1 MTLTIQEQNS
11 EVDIVSKRR
20 VPEKLRTILFYFL
33 DFGTIGGIERYIQTV
48 AGSLSERGNF
58 RPVVA
63 CCENTPF
70 FYQLKALGI
79 EVHGIPEAT
88 FVPAKFRKYYMKPLM
103 RLVDGHVF
111 NHLDRILN
119 EVKPDIVHV
128 QRGRIENS
136 WFKRKGYPVVYTF
149 HGYGAPFNPDDA
161 GHDLERF
168 CVNLTKPLFK
178 WQVPDLDAL
187 LFVSQA
193 EQQRMKRQGFLP
205 KNYTGEVLYNGLP
218 IDALQAQAADTATL
232 KAALGIPA
240 NSLVVSYVNRIDKFK
255 NPLAFIDF
263 ASLLADLPELQSLPP
278 VHFLVAGSGHL
289 EDAMQAAIQDTG
301 LQDCFHVLGHRN
313 DVAALYGI
321 SNLALFTPKTE
332 GFGLSVL
339 EAMACGTPLLAYR
352 VGGIPELL
360 GVPPLDSLLVESDN
374 LGQLVQQAQRILM
387 MTPVEQS
394 KLKQALQD
402 RAQAFDLSH
411 MITRLESVYDRVLA
425 H

>member
-1 MTLTIQEQNS
+1 MTLTIQEKNS
-11 EVDIVSKRR
+11 EAGIVSKRHA
-20 VPEKLRTILFYFL
+20 PEKLKTILFYFL

-48 AGSLSERGNF
+48 AAALSARGNF

-63 CCENTPF
+63 CCENTSF
-70 FYQLKALGI
+70 YYQLKALGI
-79 EVHGIPEAT
+79 EVHGIPDA
-88 FVPAKFRKYYMKPLM
+88 PGIPDKLRKYYMKPLM
-103 RLVDGHVF
+103 RIVDTHVF
-111 NHLDRILN
+111 GHLDRILKA
-119 EVKPDIVHV
+119 VQPDIVHV

-161 GHDLERF
+161 GHELERF
-168 CVNLTKPLFK
+168 CVNLTKPLFR

-205 KNYTGEVLYNGLP
+205 KNVTGDVLYNGLP
-218 IDALQAQAADTATL
+218 IAALQAEAEEATNL

-240 NSLVVSYVNRIDKFK
+240 NALVVSYVNRIDKFK

-263 ASLLADLPELQSLPP
+263 ASLLADLPELKSLPP

-289 EDAMQAAIQDTG
+289 EEAMQAAIDDTG
-301 LQDCFHVLGHRN
+301 LADRFYVLGHRN

-352 VGGIPELL
+352 VGGIPEIL
-360 GVPPLDSLLVESDN
+360 GVPQLEDLLVTPNSLPE
-374 LGQLVQQAQRILM
+374 LIQQATRILM
-387 MTPVEQS
+387 MSPQQQTQ
-394 KLKQALQD
+394 LKQALQE
-402 RAQAFDLSH
+402 RAQAFDLNH
-411 MITRLESVYDRVLA
+411 MITRLESVYTDVLA
-425 H
+425 R